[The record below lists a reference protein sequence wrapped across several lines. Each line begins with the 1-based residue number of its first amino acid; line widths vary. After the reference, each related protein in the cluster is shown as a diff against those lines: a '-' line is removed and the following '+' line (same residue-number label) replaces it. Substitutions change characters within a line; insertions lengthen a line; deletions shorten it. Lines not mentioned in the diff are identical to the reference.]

1 MSNAVHGLS
10 PDEVAKIKAAVRSFT
25 ANSGDDYKD
34 VAASLS
40 YHIAEELGYY
50 PNGMPCGDSSPRK
63 FLDWKA
69 AVLAA

>member
-1 MSNAVHGLS
+1 MSNAVHGLR
-10 PDEVAKIKAAVRSFT
+10 PEEVAKIKAAVRSFIP
-25 ANSGDDYKD
+25 NEGDDYKD

-40 YHIAEELGYY
+40 SHIADELGYY
-50 PNGMPCGDSSPRK
+50 PDGMPCGDASPRK